1 MKLLSDKIKKMI
13 DTEFLKNKNELIPAI
28 VQDNVT
34 KKVLMLGYMNH
45 DSLNRTIKTKKVTF
59 FSRSRNSIWV
69 KGETSGN
76 FLNLVDIS
84 LDCDEDAL
92 LVKVLP
98 EGPVCHEGS
107 DTCWSENNKSEYG
120 FLSILENIIDERKL
134 SKNTESY
141 VSRLFSGDQNRIIQ
155 KVGEEAV
162 ELLIESK
169 DDNKQKFI
177 EESADLLFHFLILLS
192 KKNIE
197 LDEIVSEL
205 KLRNK
210 QND

>member
-76 FLNLVDIS
+76 FLNLVDIN

>member
-1 MKLLSDKIKKMI
+1 MI
-13 DTEFLKNKNELIPAI
+13 DIEFLKTKSELIPAI
-28 VQDNVT
+28 IQDNLT

-45 DSLNRTIKTKKVTF
+45 DSLERTIKTKKITF

-84 LDCDEDAL
+84 LDCDKDTL
-92 LVKVLP
+92 LIKVLP

-107 DTCWSENNKSEYG
+107 DTCWSEDNKSSYG

-134 SKNTESY
+134 SKSNKSY
-141 VSRLFSGDQNRIIQ
+141 VSKLFSEGQNKIIQ

-162 ELLIESK
+162 ELIIESK
-169 DDNKQKFI
+169 DNNKQKFI
-177 EESADLLFHFLILLS
+177 EESADLLFHFLILLN
-192 KKNIE
+192 KKNIK
-197 LDEIVSEL
+197 LDEIVCEL
-205 KLRNK
+205 RLRSK
-210 QND
+210 

>member
-1 MKLLSDKIKKMI
+1 MI
-13 DTEFLKNKNELIPAI
+13 DIEFLKTKSELIPAI
-28 VQDNVT
+28 IQDNLT

-84 LDCDEDAL
+84 LDCDKDTL
-92 LVKVLP
+92 LIKVSP

-107 DTCWSENNKSEYG
+107 DTCWSEDNKSSYG
-120 FLSILENIIDERKL
+120 FLSILENIIDDRKL
-134 SKNTESY
+134 SKSNKSY
-141 VSRLFSGDQNRIIQ
+141 VSKLFSEGQNRIIQ

-169 DDNKQKFI
+169 DNNKQKFI
-177 EESADLLFHFLILLS
+177 EESADLLFHFLILLN
-192 KKNIE
+192 KKNLK
-197 LDEIVSEL
+197 LDEIVNEL
-205 KLRNK
+205 RLRSK
-210 QND
+210 

>member
-1 MKLLSDKIKKMI
+1 MI
-13 DTEFLKNKNELIPAI
+13 DIEFLKNRSELIPAI
-28 VQDNVT
+28 IQDNLT

-45 DSLNRTIKTKKVTF
+45 DSLDRTIKTKKVTF

-84 LDCDEDAL
+84 LDCDKDTL
-92 LVKVLP
+92 LIRVLP

-107 DTCWSENNKSEYG
+107 DTCWSEDNKSSYG

-134 SKNTESY
+134 SKSNKSY
-141 VSRLFSGDQNRIIQ
+141 VSKLFIEGQNRIIQ

-162 ELLIESK
+162 ELIIESK
-169 DDNKQKFI
+169 DNNKKKFI
-177 EESADLLFHFLILLS
+177 EESADLLFHFLILLN
-192 KKNIE
+192 KKNIK
-197 LDEIVSEL
+197 LDEIVDEL
-205 KLRNK
+205 QLRNK
-210 QND
+210 RND

>member
-1 MKLLSDKIKKMI
+1 MI

-34 KKVLMLGYMNH
+34 KKVLMLGYMNY
-45 DSLNRTIKTKKVTF
+45 DSLDRTIKTKKVTF

-192 KKNIE
+192 KKNIK

>member
-1 MKLLSDKIKKMI
+1 MI
-13 DTEFLKNKNELIPAI
+13 DIEFLKTKSELIPAI
-28 VQDNVT
+28 IQDNLT

-45 DSLNRTIKTKKVTF
+45 DSLDRTIKTKKVTF

-84 LDCDEDAL
+84 LDCDKDTL
-92 LVKVLP
+92 LIKVLP

-107 DTCWSENNKSEYG
+107 DTCWSEDNKSSYG
-120 FLSILENIIDERKL
+120 FLSILENIIDDRKF
-134 SKNTESY
+134 SKSNKSY
-141 VSRLFSGDQNRIIQ
+141 VSKLFSEGQNRIIQ

-169 DDNKQKFI
+169 DNNKQKFI
-177 EESADLLFHFLILLS
+177 EESADLLFHFLILLN
-192 KKNIE
+192 KKNIK
-197 LDEIVSEL
+197 LDEIVNEL
-205 KLRNK
+205 RLRSK
-210 QND
+210 

>member
-1 MKLLSDKIKKMI
+1 MI
-13 DTEFLKNKNELIPAI
+13 DIEFSKNRSELIPAI
-28 VQDNVT
+28 IQDNLT

-45 DSLNRTIKTKKVTF
+45 DSLDRTIKTKKVTF

-84 LDCDEDAL
+84 LDCDKDTL
-92 LVKVLP
+92 LIRVLP

-107 DTCWSENNKSEYG
+107 DTCWSEDNKSSYG

-134 SKNTESY
+134 SKSNKSY
-141 VSRLFSGDQNRIIQ
+141 VSKLFIEGQNRIIQ

-162 ELLIESK
+162 ELIIESK
-169 DDNKQKFI
+169 DNNKKKFI
-177 EESADLLFHFLILLS
+177 EESADLLFHFLILLN
-192 KKNIE
+192 KKNIK
-197 LDEIVSEL
+197 LDEIVDEL
-205 KLRNK
+205 QLRNK
-210 QND
+210 RND

>member
-1 MKLLSDKIKKMI
+1 MI
-13 DTEFLKNKNELIPAI
+13 DIEFLKTRSELIPAI
-28 VQDNVT
+28 IQDNLT

-45 DSLNRTIKTKKVTF
+45 DSLDRTIKTKKVTF

-84 LDCDEDAL
+84 LDCDKDTL
-92 LVKVLP
+92 LIRVLP

-107 DTCWSENNKSEYG
+107 DTCWSEDNKSSYG

-134 SKNTESY
+134 SKSNKSY
-141 VSRLFSGDQNRIIQ
+141 VSKLFIEGQNRIIQ

-162 ELLIESK
+162 ELIIESK
-169 DDNKQKFI
+169 DNNKKKFI
-177 EESADLLFHFLILLS
+177 EESADLLFHFLILLN
-192 KKNIE
+192 KKNIK
-197 LDEIVSEL
+197 LDEIVDEL
-205 KLRNK
+205 QLRNK
-210 QND
+210 RND

>member
-1 MKLLSDKIKKMI
+1 MI
-13 DTEFLKNKNELIPAI
+13 DTEFLKNKKELVPAI
-28 VQDNVT
+28 IQDNFT

-45 DSLNRTIKTKKVTF
+45 DSLNRTIQTKKVTF

-84 LDCDEDAL
+84 LDCDNDAL

-107 DTCWSENNKSEYG
+107 DTCWSEYNKSEYG
-120 FLSILENIIDERKL
+120 FLSILENIIDERK
-134 SKNTESY
+134 SFKSDESY
-141 VSRLFSGDQNRIIQ
+141 VSRLFSEGQNRIIQ

-169 DDNKQKFI
+169 DNNKQKFI
-177 EESADLLFHFLILLS
+177 EESADLLFHFLILLN
-192 KKNIE
+192 KKNLK
-197 LDEIVSEL
+197 LDEIVTEL
-205 KLRNK
+205 ELRNK
-210 QND
+210 QNDKK

>member
-1 MKLLSDKIKKMI
+1 MI
-13 DTEFLKNKNELIPAI
+13 DIEFLKTRSELIPAI
-28 VQDNVT
+28 IQDNLT

-45 DSLNRTIKTKKVTF
+45 DSLDRTIKTKKVTF

-84 LDCDEDAL
+84 LDCDKDTL
-92 LVKVLP
+92 LIKVLP
-98 EGPVCHEGS
+98 EGPVCHEGF
-107 DTCWSENNKSEYG
+107 DTCWSEDNKSSYG

-134 SKNTESY
+134 SKSNKSY
-141 VSRLFSGDQNRIIQ
+141 VSKLFSEGQNRIIQ

-169 DDNKQKFI
+169 DCLLYTSDA
-177 EESADLLFHFLILLS
+177 AD
-192 KKNIE
+192 E
-197 LDEIVSEL
+197 
-205 KLRNK
+205 
-210 QND
+210 

>member
-1 MKLLSDKIKKMI
+1 MI
-13 DTEFLKNKNELIPAI
+13 DIEFLKNRSELIPAI
-28 VQDNVT
+28 IQDNLT

-45 DSLNRTIKTKKVTF
+45 DSLDRTIKTKKVTF

-84 LDCDEDAL
+84 LDCDKDTL
-92 LVKVLP
+92 LIKVSP

-107 DTCWSENNKSEYG
+107 DTCWSEDNKSSYG
-120 FLSILENIIDERKL
+120 FLSILENIIDDRKL
-134 SKNTESY
+134 SKSNKSY
-141 VSRLFSGDQNRIIQ
+141 VSKLFSEGQNRIIQ

-169 DDNKQKFI
+169 DNNKQKFI
-177 EESADLLFHFLILLS
+177 EESADLLFHFLILLN
-192 KKNIE
+192 KKNLK
-197 LDEIVSEL
+197 LDEIVNEL
-205 KLRNK
+205 RLRSK
-210 QND
+210 

>member
-1 MKLLSDKIKKMI
+1 MI
-13 DTEFLKNKNELIPAI
+13 DIEFLKTRSELIPAI
-28 VQDNVT
+28 IQDNLT

-45 DSLNRTIKTKKVTF
+45 DSLDRTIKTKKVTF

-84 LDCDEDAL
+84 LDCDKDTL
-92 LVKVLP
+92 LIKVLP
-98 EGPVCHEGS
+98 EGPVCHEGF
-107 DTCWSENNKSEYG
+107 DTRWSEDNKSSYG

-134 SKNTESY
+134 SKSNKSY
-141 VSRLFSGDQNRIIQ
+141 VSKLFSEGQNRIIQ

-169 DDNKQKFI
+169 DNNKKKFI
-177 EESADLLFHFLILLS
+177 EESADLLFHFLILLN
-192 KKNIE
+192 KKNIK
-197 LDEIVSEL
+197 LDEIVNEL
-205 KLRNK
+205 RLRSK
-210 QND
+210 

>member
-1 MKLLSDKIKKMI
+1 MI
-13 DTEFLKNKNELIPAI
+13 DIEFLKNRSELIPAI
-28 VQDNVT
+28 VQDNLT

-45 DSLNRTIKTKKVTF
+45 DSLDRTIKTKKVTF

-84 LDCDEDAL
+84 LDCDKDTL
-92 LVKVLP
+92 LIRVLP

-107 DTCWSENNKSEYG
+107 DTCWSEDNKSSYG

-134 SKNTESY
+134 SKSNKSY
-141 VSRLFSGDQNRIIQ
+141 VSKLFNEGQNRIIQ

-162 ELLIESK
+162 ELIIESK
-169 DDNKQKFI
+169 DNNKKKFI
-177 EESADLLFHFLILLS
+177 EESADLLFHFLILLN
-192 KKNIE
+192 KKNIK
-197 LDEIVSEL
+197 LDEIVDEL
-205 KLRNK
+205 QLRNK
-210 QND
+210 RND

>member
-1 MKLLSDKIKKMI
+1 MI
-13 DTEFLKNKNELIPAI
+13 DIEFLKTRSELIPAI
-28 VQDNVT
+28 IQDNLT

-45 DSLNRTIKTKKVTF
+45 DSLDRTIKTKKVTF

-84 LDCDEDAL
+84 LDCDKDTL
-92 LVKVLP
+92 LIKVLP
-98 EGPVCHEGS
+98 EGPVCHEGF
-107 DTCWSENNKSEYG
+107 DTCWSEDNNSSYG

-134 SKNTESY
+134 SKSNKSY
-141 VSRLFSGDQNRIIQ
+141 VSKLFSEGQNRIIQ

-169 DDNKQKFI
+169 DNNKKKFI
-177 EESADLLFHFLILLS
+177 EESADLLFHFLILLN
-192 KKNIE
+192 KKNIK
-197 LDEIVSEL
+197 LDEIVNEL
-205 KLRNK
+205 RLRSK
-210 QND
+210 

>member
-1 MKLLSDKIKKMI
+1 MI
-13 DTEFLKNKNELIPAI
+13 DIEFLKTRSELIPAI
-28 VQDNVT
+28 IQDNFT

-45 DSLNRTIKTKKVTF
+45 DSLDRTIKTKKVTF

-84 LDCDEDAL
+84 LDCDKDTL
-92 LVKVLP
+92 LIKVSP

-107 DTCWSENNKSEYG
+107 DTCWSEDNKSSYG
-120 FLSILENIIDERKL
+120 FLSILENIIDDRKL
-134 SKNTESY
+134 SKSNKSY
-141 VSRLFSGDQNRIIQ
+141 VSKLFSEGQNRIIQ

-169 DDNKQKFI
+169 DNNKQKFI
-177 EESADLLFHFLILLS
+177 EESADLLFHFLILLN
-192 KKNIE
+192 KKNIK
-197 LDEIVSEL
+197 LDEIVNEL
-205 KLRNK
+205 RLRSK
-210 QND
+210 

>member
-1 MKLLSDKIKKMI
+1 MI
-13 DTEFLKNKNELIPAI
+13 DIEFLKTKSELIPAI
-28 VQDNVT
+28 IQDNLT

-45 DSLNRTIKTKKVTF
+45 DSLDRTIKTKKVTF

-84 LDCDEDAL
+84 LDCDKDTL
-92 LVKVLP
+92 LIKVLP
-98 EGPVCHEGS
+98 EGPVCHEGF
-107 DTCWSENNKSEYG
+107 DTCWSEDNNSSYG

-134 SKNTESY
+134 SKSNKSY
-141 VSRLFSGDQNRIIQ
+141 VSKLFSEGQNRIIQ

-169 DDNKQKFI
+169 DNNKKKFI
-177 EESADLLFHFLILLS
+177 EESADLLFHFLIFLN
-192 KKNIE
+192 KKNIK
-197 LDEIVSEL
+197 LDEIVNEL
-205 KLRNK
+205 RLRSK
-210 QND
+210 

>member
-1 MKLLSDKIKKMI
+1 MI
-13 DTEFLKNKNELIPAI
+13 DIEFLKNRSELIPAI
-28 VQDNVT
+28 VQDNLT

-45 DSLNRTIKTKKVTF
+45 DSLDRTIKTKKVTF

-84 LDCDEDAL
+84 LDCDKDTL
-92 LVKVLP
+92 LIRVLP

-107 DTCWSENNKSEYG
+107 DTCWSEDNKSSYG

-134 SKNTESY
+134 SKSNKSY
-141 VSRLFSGDQNRIIQ
+141 VSKLFIEGQNRIIQ

-162 ELLIESK
+162 ELIIESK
-169 DDNKQKFI
+169 DNNKKKFI
-177 EESADLLFHFLILLS
+177 EESADLLFHFLILLN
-192 KKNIE
+192 KKNIK
-197 LDEIVSEL
+197 LDEIVDEL
-205 KLRNK
+205 QLRNK
-210 QND
+210 RNDRY

>member
-1 MKLLSDKIKKMI
+1 MI
-13 DTEFLKNKNELIPAI
+13 DIEFLKTRSELIPAI
-28 VQDNVT
+28 IQDNLT

-45 DSLNRTIKTKKVTF
+45 DSLDRTIKTKKVTF

-84 LDCDEDAL
+84 LDCDKDTL
-92 LVKVLP
+92 LIKVSP

-107 DTCWSENNKSEYG
+107 DTCWSEDNKSSYG

-134 SKNTESY
+134 SKSNKSY
-141 VSRLFSGDQNRIIQ
+141 VSKLFSEGQNRIIQ

-169 DDNKQKFI
+169 DNNKQKFI
-177 EESADLLFHFLILLS
+177 EESADLLFHFLILLN
-192 KKNIE
+192 KKNIK
-197 LDEIVSEL
+197 LDEIVNELRLRSE
-205 KLRNK
+205 
-210 QND
+210 

>member
-1 MKLLSDKIKKMI
+1 MI
-13 DTEFLKNKNELIPAI
+13 DIEFLKTRSELIPAI
-28 VQDNVT
+28 IQDNLT

-45 DSLNRTIKTKKVTF
+45 DSLDRTIKTKKVTF

-84 LDCDEDAL
+84 LDCDKDTL
-92 LVKVLP
+92 LIKVLP
-98 EGPVCHEGS
+98 VGPVCHEGY
-107 DTCWSENNKSEYG
+107 DTCWSEDNKSSYG

-134 SKNTESY
+134 SKSNKSY
-141 VSRLFSGDQNRIIQ
+141 VSKLFSEGQNRIIQ

-169 DDNKQKFI
+169 DNNKQKFI
-177 EESADLLFHFLILLS
+177 EESADLLFHFLILLN
-192 KKNIE
+192 KKNIK
-197 LDEIVSEL
+197 LDEIVNEL
-205 KLRNK
+205 RLRSK
-210 QND
+210 

>member
-1 MKLLSDKIKKMI
+1 M

-192 KKNIE
+192 KKNIK

>member
-1 MKLLSDKIKKMI
+1 MI
-13 DTEFLKNKNELIPAI
+13 DIEFLKTRSELIPAI
-28 VQDNVT
+28 IQDNLT

-45 DSLNRTIKTKKVTF
+45 DSLDRTIKTNKVTF

-84 LDCDEDAL
+84 LDCDKDTL
-92 LVKVLP
+92 LIKVSP

-107 DTCWSENNKSEYG
+107 DTCWSEDNKSSYG

-134 SKNTESY
+134 SKSNKSY
-141 VSRLFSGDQNRIIQ
+141 VSQLFSEGQNRIIQ

-169 DDNKQKFI
+169 DNNKKKFI
-177 EESADLLFHFLILLS
+177 EESADLLFHFLILLN
-192 KKNIE
+192 KKNLK
-197 LDEIVSEL
+197 LDEIVNEL
-205 KLRNK
+205 RLRNK
-210 QND
+210 

>member
-1 MKLLSDKIKKMI
+1 MI
-13 DTEFLKNKNELIPAI
+13 DTEFLKSKSELIPAI
-28 VQDNVT
+28 IQDNVT

-84 LDCDEDAL
+84 LDCDKDAL
-92 LVKVLP
+92 LVKVIP
-98 EGPVCHEGS
+98 QGPVCHEGS
-107 DTCWSENNKSEYG
+107 DTCWYEDNKSTYG
-120 FLSILENIIDERKL
+120 FLSILENIINERKL
-134 SKNTESY
+134 SKSNKSY
-141 VSRLFSGDQNRIIQ
+141 VSKLFSGDHNRIIQ

-169 DDNKQKFI
+169 DDNKQKLI
-177 EESADLLFHFLILLS
+177 EESADLLFHLLILLN
-192 KKNIE
+192 KKNVK
-197 LDEIVSEL
+197 LDEIVNEL
-205 KLRNK
+205 HLRNK
-210 QND
+210 K

>member
-1 MKLLSDKIKKMI
+1 MI
-13 DTEFLKNKNELIPAI
+13 DIEFLKTKSELIPAI
-28 VQDNVT
+28 IQDNLT

-76 FLNLVDIS
+76 FLNLVDIN
-84 LDCDEDAL
+84 LDCDKDTL
-92 LVKVLP
+92 LIKVLP

-107 DTCWSENNKSEYG
+107 DTCWSEDNKSSYG
-120 FLSILENIIDERKL
+120 FLSILENIIDDRKL
-134 SKNTESY
+134 SKSNKSY
-141 VSRLFSGDQNRIIQ
+141 VSKLFSEGQNRIIQ

-169 DDNKQKFI
+169 DNNKQKFI
-177 EESADLLFHFLILLS
+177 EESADLLFHFLILLN
-192 KKNIE
+192 KKNLK
-197 LDEIVSEL
+197 LDEIVNEL
-205 KLRNK
+205 RLRSK
-210 QND
+210 